1 MKRDLVKLCIL
12 SLILIIISTF
22 IILLFGNTYN
32 AVFITRGN
40 VNKVIADNKT
50 GDVEILDEKKIGDKY
65 IVKDIQLILL

>member
-40 VNKVIADNKT
+40 VNKVIADNRT

-65 IVKDIQLILL
+65 IVKDIQLILF